1 MDSTTNE
8 TLFVPTFIARQPIF
22 DIKQNIWGYELLY
35 RHSSEATAAVF
46 SDEESATLAV
56 AACASCQHMHYAT
69 NSKLMINFSEKS
81 ILEKVPQALPA
92 EDSVVEIPETPPA
105 TDGYLQSLQQ
115 LKREGYRIALDGFE
129 ARDDCKELFE
139 IADILK
145 IDMLGKSITDVSR
158 LVEEVRGGD
167 HLLIAKRIQEHEQF
181 HAAKNLDFNLF
192 QGFFFHKPETIEARQ
207 LTANQASRINL
218 FAIME
223 ADEPDFDKLADTI
236 QADVA
241 ISYSLLS
248 YLNSPAI
255 GLREKIKSIKQAIL
269 MLGWKQI
276 KNWLR
281 VVILRD
287 MTPKDRTSE
296 LPYTSV
302 QRGKFFQLTALR
314 HNIDSPSPDNLF
326 LLGLFSLL
334 EPMLSMPMARI
345 VKNLPLEDAFKDA
358 LCGKENHYSPW
369 LQLAASF
376 EHAEWDH
383 LDELIE
389 KLELDPM
396 STAQAYYESISW
408 SSLFFKKSPQQA

>member
-1 MDSTTNE
+1 MLDTTNSE

-22 DIKQNIWGYELLY
+22 DIKQNIWGFELLY
-35 RHSSEATAAVF
+35 RHSSDATAAVF

-69 NSKLMINFSEKS
+69 NSKLLINFSEKS

-92 EDSVVEIPETPPA
+92 ELSVVEIHEAAPT

-115 LKREGYRIALDGFE
+115 LKREGYRIALDGYE
-129 ARDDCKELFE
+129 ARPECKELLE
-139 IADILK
+139 LADILK
-145 IDMLGKSITDVSR
+145 IDMLGRSITDVSR
-158 LVEEVRGGD
+158 LVDSTRGGD

-192 QGFFFHKPETIEARQ
+192 QGFFFHKPETIESRK
-207 LTANQASRINL
+207 LTANQAARLNL
-218 FAIME
+218 FSLME
-223 ADEPDFDKLADTI
+223 SEEPDFDKLADTI

-241 ISYSLLS
+241 ISYNLLS

-281 VVILRD
+281 VVVLRD
-287 MTPKDRTSE
+287 MNPPNKTSE

-302 QRGKFFQLTALR
+302 QRGKFFSLAAQR

-334 EPMLSMPMARI
+334 EPMLSMPMKRI
-345 VKNLPLEDAFKDA
+345 VVNLPLEEDFKAA
-358 LCGKENHYSPW
+358 LCGEQNSYTPW
-369 LQLAASF
+369 LQIANAF
-376 EHAEWDH
+376 EHADWDR
-383 LDELIE
+383 LDGIIEELG
-389 KLELDPM
+389 LDPM

-408 SSLFFKKSPQQA
+408 SSLFFEKGTIS